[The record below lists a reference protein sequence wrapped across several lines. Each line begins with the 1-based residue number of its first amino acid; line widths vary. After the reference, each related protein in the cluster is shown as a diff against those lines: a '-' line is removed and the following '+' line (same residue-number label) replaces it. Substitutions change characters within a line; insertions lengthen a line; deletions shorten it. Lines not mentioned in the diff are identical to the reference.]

1 MYMVSQ
7 HTQTLAFVEAMHG
20 LFIVT
25 AIITALGI
33 PLALMMRS
41 GPSKSAE
48 VPADPPRR
56 IRPRRAP
63 GLRPSVGRPL
73 GASGQCR
80 LNRQHRGSVVS
91 GRTPRSSP

>member
-1 MYMVSQ
+1 MYMVNQ

-41 GPSKSAE
+41 GPSKSADG
-48 VPADPPRR
+48 PA
-56 IRPRRAP
+56 IQH
-63 GLRPSVGRPL
+63 VG
-73 GASGQCR
+73 
-80 LNRQHRGSVVS
+80 
-91 GRTPRSSP
+91 

>member
-1 MYMVSQ
+1 MPALGSGAAGEMAGMYMVNQ

-41 GPSKSAE
+41 GPSKAAGGPAVQHVGLSARR
-48 VPADPPRR
+48 PSPRTTAGR
-56 IRPRRAP
+56 IRGNP
-63 GLRPSVGRPL
+63 G
-73 GASGQCR
+73 
-80 LNRQHRGSVVS
+80 
-91 GRTPRSSP
+91 